1 MTKPN
6 FTKLIKTV
14 QSFTTKHSPE
24 ILMGIGIAGMVSTT
38 ILAVKATPKAIKLI
52 EAKKEEQD
60 VEKLTPVDTVKA
72 CWKCYIPTV
81 VTGVGS
87 VACLIGSTSV
97 SVRRHAA
104 LATAYSLSETALT
117 EYRDKVVETIGEK
130 KEQVVREKIAE
141 ERIEKNPVSKNEVI
155 ITEKGTTLCYDH
167 LSGRYFN
174 SDIETIKKV
183 VNELN
188 FIMCQHDYVSLN
200 DLYDGLGLE
209 QTGIGDEIGWN
220 IERCTRKQIE
230 LSFSAK
236 VADDGR
242 PCIVMDYVT
251 PPRYGYSDLSY

>member
-1 MTKPN
+1 MNKPN
-6 FTKLIKTV
+6 VTNIIKTV

-24 ILMGIGIAGMVSTT
+24 ILMGLGIAGMVSST
-38 ILAVKATPKAIKLI
+38 ILAVKATPKAVRLI
-52 EAKKEEQD
+52 EAKKEEKD
-60 VEKLTPVDTVKA
+60 VEKLTAADTVKA

-81 VTGVGS
+81 VTSAVS
-87 VACLIGSTSV
+87 VACLVGSTSV

-104 LATAYSLSETALT
+104 LATAYTLSETALT

-130 KEQVVREKIAE
+130 KEQIVREKIAE

-155 ITEKGTTLCYDH
+155 VTDKGTTLCYDH

-188 FIMCQHDYVSLN
+188 YVMLMHDYVSLN
-200 DLYDGLGLE
+200 ELYDALGLE
-209 QTGIGDEIGWN
+209 QTGIGDELGWN
-220 IERCTRKQIE
+220 VERCTRRQIE
-230 LSFSAK
+230 LNFSAK

-251 PPRYGYSDLSY
+251 PPRYGYSDLAY